1 MTNVS
6 PNAVVPTN
14 DVFSDEHIVRFNPSC
29 NLQTVRDGR
38 GGIFTWMPPEP
49 ILEWN
54 MLIFHPN
61 KIRGNHYHLEFVEY
75 FMVVEGYGVMVSRDK
90 EGKEV
95 FFHLSK
101 GQCLRVPIGIP
112 HAFYAIEYTTAMAFL
127 TKRWDDCNPPIIFE
141 HIIDSSND
149 PTAFPITPPNNE
161 TK

>member
-6 PNAVVPTN
+6 PNAVVPTLDN
-14 DVFSDEHIVRFNPSC
+14 FSDKHIVRFNPSC
-29 NLQTVRDGR
+29 NLQTIRDGR
-38 GGIFTWMPPEP
+38 GGIFTWIPPEP

-54 MLIFHPN
+54 MLVFHPN

-75 FMVVEGYGVMVSRDK
+75 FMVVEGYGVMVSRDSA
-90 EGKEV
+90 GKEI

-112 HAFYAIEYTTAMAFL
+112 HAFYAIQYTTAMAFL
-127 TKRWDDCNPPIIFE
+127 TKKWDDCNPPIIYE

-149 PTAFPITPPNNE
+149 PSAFPVTPPQ
-161 TK
+161 TSA

>member
-1 MTNVS
+1 MSTFNSNAIVPSNEIVS
-6 PNAVVPTN
+6 N
-14 DVFSDEHIVRFNPSC
+14 ERIVRFNPSC
-29 NLQTVRDGR
+29 NLQTIRDGR
-38 GGIFTWMPPEP
+38 GGIFTWVPPEP
-49 ILEWN
+49 IMEFN

-61 KIRGNHYHLEFVEY
+61 KIRGNHYHLEFIEY

-90 EGKEV
+90 EDKEV

-141 HIIDSSND
+141 HVFNSSND
-149 PTAFPITPPNNE
+149 STVFPLANPSN
-161 TK
+161 K

>member
-1 MTNVS
+1 MNTVA
-6 PNAVVPTN
+6 PNAIVPTN
-14 DVFSDEHIVRFNPSC
+14 DVFSDERIVRFNPSC
-29 NLQTVRDGR
+29 NLQTIRDGR
-38 GGIFTWMPPEP
+38 GGIFTWIPPEP

-75 FMVVEGYGVMVSRDK
+75 FMVVQGYGVMVSRDK

-127 TKRWDDCNPPIIFE
+127 TKKWDDCNPPIIFE
-141 HIIDSSND
+141 HVIDSNND
-149 PTAFPITPPNNE
+149 PTAFPVNPPNV
-161 TK
+161 

>member
-1 MTNVS
+1 MTNIS

-14 DVFSDEHIVRFNPSC
+14 DVFSDERIVRFNPSC

-38 GGIFTWMPPEP
+38 GGIFTWVPPEP

-101 GQCLRVPIGIP
+101 GQCLRVPIGVP

-141 HIIDSSND
+141 HVIDSSND
-149 PTAFPITPPNNE
+149 PTAFPVTPPNNE

>member
-1 MTNVS
+1 MSIVS
-6 PNAVVPTN
+6 CNAIVPTS
-14 DVFSDEHIVRFNPSC
+14 DSFSNERIVRFNPSC
-29 NLQTVRDGR
+29 NLQTVRDSR
-38 GGIFTWMPPEP
+38 GGIFTWVPPEP
-49 ILEWN
+49 IMEFN

-101 GQCLRVPIGIP
+101 GQCLRVPIAIP

-127 TKRWDDCNPPIIFE
+127 TKKWDDCNPPIIFE
-141 HIIDSSND
+141 HVIKSSND
-149 PTAFPITPPNNE
+149 ASDYHHANNDN
-161 TK
+161 K

>member
-1 MTNVS
+1 MSNIS
-6 PNAVVPTN
+6 PNSTVPTK
-14 DVFSDEHIVRFNPSC
+14 DVFSDDTIVRFNPSC
-29 NLQTVRDGR
+29 NLQTIRDGR
-38 GGIFTWMPPEP
+38 GGIFTWVPPEP

-75 FMVVEGYGVMVSRDK
+75 FMVVEGYGTMVSKDK

-101 GQCLRVPIGIP
+101 GQCLRIPIGIP
-112 HAFYAIEYTTAMAFL
+112 HAFHAIEFTTAMAFL

-141 HIIDSSND
+141 HVIEGNNTSASVNN
-149 PTAFPITPPNNE
+149 PNQ
-161 TK
+161 

>member
-1 MTNVS
+1 MSTVS

-14 DVFSDEHIVRFNPSC
+14 DIFTDERIVRFNPSC

-38 GGIFTWMPPEP
+38 GGIFTWVPPEP
-49 ILEWN
+49 IMEWN

-101 GQCLRVPIGIP
+101 GQCLRVPIGTP

-141 HIIDSSND
+141 HVINSSND
-149 PTAFPITPPNNE
+149 PTAFPVTPPNNE